1 MGSQR
6 RGHAQEIN
14 TITFTI
20 YKAQTCMLFF
30 FLIRKKDLQGWDS
43 DSFTTCTVSNALR
56 QKKVEG
62 LLPLCS

>member
-1 MGSQR
+1 M
-6 RGHAQEIN
+6 H
-14 TITFTI
+14 TVV
-20 YKAQTCMLFF
+20 F